1 MFKLRK
7 NLTKRDWFFVGL
19 ILGLTVL
26 QVYLTRTLMDSI
38 ELITKQINYLNYNQN
53 PADFF
58 AAREQSGRQ
67 GASALYNPET
77 FSWDGLL
84 ESLKKL
90 GNNSQTD
97 ASVSAL
103 LAMLS
108 TINDIATITTGAL
121 WVSAGRMILEAFGL
135 VATQVVISFFASS
148 IAARVATKIRSS
160 LNEKVSS
167 FSLAEI
173 NKYSTASLITRTTN
187 DVQQL
192 ERTYL
197 LILRRFFSAPI
208 TLIWAICKI
217 QSVSWTLMVPTIIG
231 VVFRIAFLV
240 RVRVF
245 VRPKFRLTQKL
256 LDKRNGITRENLNG
270 IRVVRAYNGEQYQE
284 YKFSSTNK
292 ERTKVQLF
300 TGSVRSLRSP
310 LLTLVRN
317 GISLAIYWIGAYGI
331 NKGNISYPQ
340 ILSMMRLS
348 TQIIRSFRRLLFRFF
363 RIPRANVSAKRINEI
378 LETTNSIKDP
388 EVEKPL
394 TEKGSLEFK
403 DVSFRYP
410 DAKENRLEHIS
421 FQVKEGETLAIIG
434 RTGSGKST
442 IANLIGRIY
451 DATEGEVVVDGVNV
465 KDRKQKTLHS
475 LIGFVPQKGLL
486 FSGTVKD
493 NIRLGNS
500 SLTEEERK
508 EAAKVACADEFIEKM
523 EKGYDSPIAQGG
535 SNVSGG
541 QRQRLCIARA
551 VAVHP
556 QFFVFDDSFSALDFK
571 TDSLVRQ
578 NLKAEA
584 KDATKII
591 VAQRI
596 GTIRDAD
603 HIVVLEEGKRIGYGT
618 HKELLNS
625 CPTYRS
631 IALSQLSKE
640 ELGL

>member
-7 NLTKRDWFFVGL
+7 NLTKRDWFYVGL

-38 ELITKQINYLNYNQN
+38 ETITKQINYLNYNHN
-53 PADFF
+53 PGEFF
-58 AAREQSGRQ
+58 AAREQAGRQ
-67 GASALYNPET
+67 GASAFYNPST
-77 FSWDGLL
+77 FSWNKLL
-84 ESLKKL
+84 ERLERNQSV
-90 GNNSQTD
+90 D
-97 ASVSAL
+97 ASV
-103 LAMLS
+103 LATIKDIS
-108 TINDIATITTGAL
+108 TITPGDL
-121 WVSAGRMILEAFGL
+121 WISAGRMLLVAFGL
-135 VATQVVISFFASS
+135 VAAQIVISFFASS
-148 IAARVATKIRSS
+148 ISARVATKIRTS

-217 QSVSWTLMVPTIIG
+217 QSVSWTLRVPTMIG
-231 VVFRIAFLV
+231 VIFRIAFLISV
-240 RVRVF
+240 MVF

-284 YKFSSTNK
+284 DKFSSTNK

-300 TGSVRSLRSP
+300 TGSVRSLRGP

-331 NKGNISYPQ
+331 NKGNITYPQ
-340 ILSMMRLS
+340 ILSRMRLS
-348 TQIIRSFRRLLFRFF
+348 TQIIRSFRMLLFRFF

-378 LETTNSIKDP
+378 LETENSIKDP
-388 EVEKPL
+388 EEEKPL
-394 TEKGSLEFK
+394 IQKGSLEFK
-403 DVSFRYP
+403 DVSFCYP

-421 FQVKEGETLAIIG
+421 FKVEEGETLAIIG

-442 IANLIGRIY
+442 IASLIGRIY
-451 DATEGEVVVDGVNV
+451 DATEGEVLVDGV
-465 KDRKQKTLHS
+465 
-475 LIGFVPQKGLL
+475 
-486 FSGTVKD
+486 TVKE
-493 NIRLGNS
+493 NIGLGNNS
-500 SLTEEERK
+500 RTDEERK
-508 EAAKVACADEFIEKM
+508 KAAKVACADEFIEKR

-584 KDATKII
+584 KDATKVI

-618 HKELLNS
+618 HKELLNN

>member
-1 MFKLRK
+1 MSLRKGGARMFKLRK
-7 NLTKRDWFFVGL
+7 KSEKRDWFFVGL
-19 ILGLTVL
+19 IIGLTVL
-26 QVYLTRTLMDSI
+26 QVYLTRTLRDSI
-38 ELITKQINYLNYNQN
+38 ELITKQINYLSYNKN
-53 PADFF
+53 PASFF
-58 AAREQSGRQ
+58 EAREQSGRSGLSQ
-67 GASALYNPET
+67 FYNPST
-77 FSWDGLL
+77 FSWDSLL
-84 ESLKKL
+84 TRLKATP
-90 GNNSQTD
+90 GVDS
-97 ASVSAL
+97 SS
-103 LAMLS
+103 LS
-108 TINDIATITTGAL
+108 TIESIASITTGDL
-121 WVSAGRMILEAFGL
+121 WFSAGRRILKAFGL
-135 VATQVVISFFASS
+135 VATQIIISFFASDIS
-148 IAARVATKIRSS
+148 SRRATKIRTS
-160 LNEKVSS
+160 LNDKVSS
-167 FSLAEI
+167 FSLTEI
-173 NKYSTASLITRTTN
+173 NSYSTASLITRTTN

-192 ERTYL
+192 QRTYL

-217 QSVSWTLMVPTIIG
+217 QSVSWTLRIPTVIG

-240 RVRVF
+240 RVMVF
-245 VRPKFRLTQKL
+245 VRPKFRIAQKL
-256 LDKRNGITRENLNG
+256 LDKLNGITRENLNG
-270 IRVVRAYNGEQYQE
+270 IRVVRAYNGEGYQE
-284 YKFSSTNK
+284 DKFSKTNK
-292 ERTKVQLF
+292 ERTKNQLF
-300 TGSVRSLRSP
+300 TSSVLSLRSP

-331 NKGNISYPQ
+331 NKGNINYPQ
-340 ILSMMRLS
+340 ILSRMRLS
-348 TQIIRSFRRLLFRFF
+348 TQIIRSFRSLLFRFF
-363 RIPRANVSAKRINEI
+363 RIPRANVSAKRVNEVLESRDNIN
-378 LETTNSIKDP
+378 DP
-388 EVEKPL
+388 KEEKPL
-394 TEKGSLEFK
+394 KEKGSLEFK

-421 FQVKEGETLAIIG
+421 FSVKEGETLAIIG

-451 DATEGEVVVDGVNV
+451 DASEGEVLVDGVNV

-486 FSGTVKD
+486 FSGTVKE
-493 NIRLGNS
+493 NIRLGNDNLS
-500 SLTEEERK
+500 EEERK
-508 EAAKVACADEFIEKM
+508 QAAKVACADEFIQKRD
-523 EKGYDSPIAQGG
+523 KGYDAHIAQGG

-578 NLKAEA
+578 NLKKEA

-603 HIVVLEEGKRIGYGT
+603 HIVVLEGGKRIGYGT
-618 HKELLNS
+618 HKDLLET

>member
-7 NLTKRDWFFVGL
+7 NLTKRDWFYVGL

-38 ELITKQINYLNYNQN
+38 ETITKQINYLNYNHN
-53 PADFF
+53 PGEFF
-58 AAREQSGRQ
+58 AAMEQSGRQ
-67 GASALYNPET
+67 GASAFYDPST
-77 FSWDGLL
+77 FSWNKLL
-84 ESLKKL
+84 ERLER
-90 GNNSQTD
+90 NSSVD
-97 ASVSAL
+97 ASM
-103 LAMLS
+103 LA
-108 TINDIATITTGAL
+108 TIKDIAAITPGDL
-121 WVSAGRMILEAFGL
+121 WISAGRMLLVAFGL
-135 VATQVVISFFASS
+135 VAAQVVISFFASS
-148 IAARVATKIRSS
+148 ISARVATKIRTS

-217 QSVSWTLMVPTIIG
+217 QSVSWTLRVPTIIG
-231 VVFRIAFLV
+231 VIFRIAFLI
-240 RVRVF
+240 RVMVF

-284 YKFSSTNK
+284 DKFSSTNK

-331 NKGNISYPQ
+331 NKGNITYPQ
-340 ILSMMRLS
+340 ILSRMRLS
-348 TQIIRSFRRLLFRFF
+348 TQIIRSFRMLLFMFF

-378 LETTNSIKDP
+378 LETENSIKDP
-388 EVEKPL
+388 EEEKPL
-394 TEKGSLEFK
+394 IQKGSLEFK
-403 DVSFRYP
+403 DVSFCYP

-421 FQVKEGETLAIIG
+421 FKVEEGETLAIIG

-451 DATEGEVVVDGVNV
+451 DATEGEVLVDGVNV

-486 FSGTVKD
+486 FSGTVKE
-493 NIRLGNS
+493 NIGLGNNS
-500 SLTEEERK
+500 RTDEERK
-508 EAAKVACADEFIEKM
+508 KAAKVACADEFIEKR

-584 KDATKII
+584 KDATKVI

-603 HIVVLEEGKRIGYGT
+603 RIVVLEEGKRIGYGT
-618 HKELLNS
+618 HKELLNR